1 MEVHNISSCLH
12 LFVDIGPWQQSDGG
26 AAGQLVRKQVV
37 KHPVHSAQLIN
48 QQYYQVDTLIK
59 YLVDS
64 LQAYETGHGDALH
77 PVQKGA
83 DQSFMGDHIATAH
96 VTAGEVREMTHTIT
110 RTVERALSTLTE
122 KIQLVPHLCSQ
133 NGGTQGSRMDMPGA
147 GPGGRGPPTRP
158 RAQEVRSTSAP
169 YTLPELQPI
178 STSVLDQVPLEPDC
192 PSVQE
197 GDRPVKLKRARV
209 PPIPGVYIPDLGRK
223 QGAWLRAIEQ
233 WENTDPM
240 TNLALKDWPEEW
252 YKGAMREFTGSKRSQ
267 RKRVFKEYERC
278 VN

>member
-1 MEVHNISSCLH
+1 M
-12 LFVDIGPWQQSDGG
+12 
-26 AAGQLVRKQVV
+26 
-37 KHPVHSAQLIN
+37 
-48 QQYYQVDTLIK
+48 IK

-83 DQSFMGDHIATAH
+83 DQSFMGDHITTAQ

-110 RTVERALSTLTE
+110 RTVERALNTLTE

-133 NGGTQGSRMDMPGA
+133 NGVTQGSCVDMPGA
-147 GPGGRGPPTRP
+147 GLGGRGLPTHP
-158 RAQEVRSTSAP
+158 RAREARSTSAP
-169 YTLPELQPI
+169 YPELQRI
-178 STSVLDQVPLEPDC
+178 SPSTLEQVPLEPEC
-192 PSVQE
+192 PSVE
-197 GDRPVKLKRARV
+197 SDRPVKSKRARV

-233 WENTDPM
+233 WENIDPV
-240 TNLALKDWPEEW
+240 TKVALKDWPEEW

-278 VN
+278 ANR